1 VHLRYPTTH
10 RRRWR
15 STNLLERS
23 PAEVKRRTKLVG
35 RFPGAESDTQE
46 ANKQPTRR

>member
-1 VHLRYPTTH
+1 VHLRYPTRH

-23 PAEVKRRTKLVG
+23 LAEVKRRTKLIG
-35 RFPGAESDTQE
+35 RFARTSAGLSRARPDPQA
-46 ANKQPTRR
+46 